1 MLQPFRLGFLP
12 FSDALGGV
20 VANLYTFT
28 AILDVPSYDGQFIDD
43 GLSNNESDAKPI
55 DPLEWQLWS
64 LAYLVDTSIN
74 SHVPSGEL
82 PLPCVCNGCSAPSIL
97 RESHPK
103 QRKAT
108 SGRRRPVQTSSFRR
122 LVARHEQLLTFA
134 VVVATLQLFLHLTRA
149 NATALVLPMLPR
161 EAARAGGAVLALVNA
176 AGVLGSALTTKRYG
190 REATC
195 AVSAALMVFCQ
206 VINYF
211 NCYYSWYVSQY
222 SKPMICQTGVPELVG
237 AHVGLGGFTSTTTT
251 TACHAAATCAVSC
264 GLGWA
269 WGALFWASPGP
280 GEGIRSAGPAAL
292 GFAQMHCSLL
302 TLRRLR
308 HAALAYYAARIW
320 S

>member
-1 MLQPFRLGFLP
+1 MMLQPFRHGFLP

-20 VANLYTFT
+20 VANLYTST
-28 AILDVPSYDGQFIDD
+28 SILDVPSYGGGEFVDGKNTLDFELDV
-43 GLSNNESDAKPI
+43 NKPVDLDVKDM
-55 DPLEWQLWS
+55 DPLELD
-64 LAYLVDTSIN
+64 YLLDAASNVHASDL
-74 SHVPSGEL
+74 V
-82 PLPCVCNGCSAPSIL
+82 LPCVCNGCSVPSIL

-103 QRKAT
+103 QRKAAT
-108 SGRRRPVQTSSFRR
+108 DPQQNSSSFRR

-134 VVVATLQLFLHLTRA
+134 VVVATLQLFLHLSRA
-149 NATALVLPMLPR
+149 NATALILPMLS
-161 EAARAGGAVLALVNA
+161 RAGGAVLALVNA
-176 AGVLGSALTTKRYG
+176 AGVLGSAVTTKRHG

-195 AVSAALMVFCQ
+195 GVSAALIVFCQ
-206 VINYF
+206 V
-211 NCYYSWYVSQY
+211 
-222 SKPMICQTGVPELVG
+222 GVPELVG

-251 TACHAAATCAVSC
+251 ACHAAVACAVSC